1 MIRDE
6 EREVKMGEKERSIV
20 FDKVERGF
28 GKANYKIGQLMLK
41 LFSEI
46 N

>member
-1 MIRDE
+1 MKR
-6 EREVKMGEKERSIV
+6 ERKTVENEISKVY
-20 FDKVERGF
+20 DKIERGF
-28 GKANYKIGQLMLK
+28 GKANYKIEQLMLK

>member
-1 MIRDE
+1 MKREGKMI
-6 EREVKMGEKERSIV
+6 EKERSIV
-20 FDKVERGF
+20 YDKIYSGF
-28 GKANYKIGQLMLK
+28 GKANYKIEQLMLK

>member
-1 MIRDE
+1 MK
-6 EREVKMGEKERSIV
+6 REGKMVEKERSIV
-20 FDKVERGF
+20 YDKIERGF
-28 GKANYKIGQLMLK
+28 GKANYKIGQLMLI

>member
-1 MIRDE
+1 M
-6 EREVKMGEKERSIV
+6 REGKMVKNEISIV

-28 GKANYKIGQLMLK
+28 GEANYKIEQLMLK
-41 LFSEI
+41 SFSEI